1 MGTGTL
7 SVSQARAK
15 LTSLVDEVAEHLS
28 EYTIMK
34 HGRARAV
41 LLSADEFEALVETLA
56 LLSDSRALARIR
68 AGIEEIARGDTVDFE
83 EVVGEPL

>member
-41 LLSADEFEALVETLA
+41 LLSAEEFEALVETLA

-68 AGIEEIARGDTVDFE
+68 AGIEEIARGETVDFE
-83 EVVGEPL
+83 VVVGEPL